1 MLIKLFLLERGR
13 VAKYVLT
20 VVIITDDKILKY
32 KFEIGK
38 RSKYYYSYYFK
49 YFTKTLADKER
60 YIFKKKNEG
69 YFTRS
74 HVFNKRF
81 WKRYLLWNKG
91 TLEDSIYDID
101 LRFGI
106 RVTKLF

>member
-13 VAKYVLT
+13 IAKYVLT

-32 KFEIGK
+32 KIAIGK
-38 RSKYYYSYYFK
+38 SHRYYYSYYFK
-49 YFTKTLADKER
+49 NFTKDLADKER
-60 YIFKKKNEG
+60 YVFKKKNES
-69 YFTRS
+69 YFNMR
-74 HVFNKRF
+74 HVFNKKF

-91 TLEDSIYDID
+91 TLDDSIYDIY
-101 LRFGI
+101 LRFRI